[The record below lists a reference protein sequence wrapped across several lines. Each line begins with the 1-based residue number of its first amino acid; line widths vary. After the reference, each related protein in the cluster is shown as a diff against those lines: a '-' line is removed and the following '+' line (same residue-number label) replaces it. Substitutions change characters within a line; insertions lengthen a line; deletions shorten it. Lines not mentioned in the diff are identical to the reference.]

1 MHRIP
6 LHRFSPATALA
17 LIALFVALAGTS
29 FAEPLRSA
37 ATRLIVAKQIKQ
49 NAIGS
54 RHIRGGAVGT
64 SELRDGSLLSKDF
77 QPGQLPAGPKGDTG
91 PAGPVGPAGPTGPI
105 GATGPAGPSGVLSSA
120 SFLGAPSVP
129 DPDPTVRFLA
139 VPVTVSVPAAA
150 KVLVDSHRVFGTS
163 TNSASALNLFMCSK
177 PAGSLLAPQ
186 PIGNGLVDMQLP
198 PNSRT
203 TMGFSRIIEDLGPG
217 TYDVG
222 LCGNAGANWNNNG
235 FGSTTALVLE

>member
-1 MHRIP
+1 MNRIP

-17 LIALFVALAGTS
+17 LIALFVALAGSS

-54 RHIRGGAVGT
+54 RHIRDGAVGT

-91 PAGPVGPAGPTGPI
+91 PAGPVGPAGPAGPI

-120 SFLGAPSVP
+120 SFVGDPSIP

-139 VPVTVSVPAAA
+139 APVRVTVPAAA
-150 KVLVDSHRVFGTS
+150 KVLVSSHRAIRHVDQQRERAQPVHVLKARRVDPRAAPAWQRT
-163 TNSASALNLFMCSK
+163 ARACSSR
-177 PAGSLLAPQ
+177 PA
-186 PIGNGLVDMQLP
+186 
-198 PNSRT
+198 
-203 TMGFSRIIEDLGPG
+203 
-217 TYDVG
+217 
-222 LCGNAGANWNNNG
+222 AG
-235 FGSTTALVLE
+235 